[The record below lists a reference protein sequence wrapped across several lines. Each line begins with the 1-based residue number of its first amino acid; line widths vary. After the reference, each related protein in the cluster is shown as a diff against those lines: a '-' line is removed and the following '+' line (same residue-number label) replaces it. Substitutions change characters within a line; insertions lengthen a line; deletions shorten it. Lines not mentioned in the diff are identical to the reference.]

1 MRSTWMRG
9 TSLRWLICSYVEHD
23 GGAPPPPVG
32 ADGGAVA
39 GHRLHLPLGVMPR
52 RVEALAREPGR
63 GDVHGNESLRIV
75 KVERV
80 AQKMDEPLRGVRA
93 AARHGPLLPRRC
105 GARPDEQLPQRVN
118 AGLIEPRLARRPKR
132 DPLASPVMAPLY
144 RMPDPAAR
152 RREALVRELR
162 AALAAARCALR
173 LAAAG

>member
-93 AARHGPLLPRRC
+93 AARHGPL
-105 GARPDEQLPQRVN
+105 PQRVN
-118 AGLIEPRLARRPKR
+118 AGLIEPRLARGPKLDR
-132 DPLASPVMAPLY
+132 HVGGVGHEPIGHGARKVGY
-144 RMPDPAAR
+144 PAGKIGPSTRSATP
-152 RREALVRELR
+152 
-162 AALAAARCALR
+162 
-173 LAAAG
+173 